1 MRLDCKRIQSILMDA
16 AVDKIQKRVPNFVA
30 SIFNILINRHVLVA
44 DYTQMFIFDPF
55 FNWQITEVP
64 KSMCSQKC
72 VFQLVEKY
80 DKAIMPY
87 SNRHLFAYLRQIA
100 SIFWRAFFF

>member
-16 AVDKIQKRVPNFVA
+16 AADKTQKRVPNFVA

-44 DYTQMFIFDPF
+44 DYTQCLYSTPSSIDKL
-55 FNWQITEVP
+55 P
-64 KSMCSQKC
+64 KFQNLCSQKC

-80 DKAIMPY
+80 DKAFNYAILKSPFV
-87 SNRHLFAYLRQIA
+87 RILETDC
-100 SIFWRAFFF
+100 